1 MIKSLY
7 SGVTGLKSHNQ
18 RMDVIGNNIA
28 NVNTTAYKAG
38 TVTFKDVYYQ
48 TRQRA
53 SSGDFVRG
61 GVNPTQIGMG
71 VQLGTVGKVMSQSG
85 LTYSDS
91 VFDMAL
97 EGSGFFQV
105 MDQVGNIFYTR
116 LGRFGLDDF
125 GNLVDANGYMVLG
138 VSGDPSGVIASQQ
151 RINIQIPDIPDQAAS
166 VRRDFTIGG
175 QNYQISVTA
184 AGYGPG
190 GNIGLTI
197 NHANSPFATMSGT
210 AGLNVL
216 MDLTKDYE
224 DIVRNDPT
232 SEYYVPHPGATAT
245 VVQLAQY
252 EQEVVASIG
261 RAFSADLNEA
271 IRIGGVNVDDAL
283 IPLSVEFGS
292 VPDITAAQNAD
303 NYREVPGTATAATQW
318 YLDFNS
324 TQRNALSTYAN
335 ALAALASSD
344 PVKYTNLTTGL
355 TDLHADASVTP
366 TVPAPVPDTV
376 MEAAR
381 RAYLALTTGADALT
395 SLEANLIEQDLFVRI
410 TPAANWNTAWQDL
423 TVTER
428 AILNNFAGQLVNTV
442 RDNAIAQGSITA
454 TQTDIATFYNA
465 LPVNLQAHAASII
478 ANLDAQMLNLSI
490 VDGSDPLYT
499 PAFTSAFTGSFSTTT
514 PTLNARS
521 SLNII
526 TRNAFAA
533 GIPEIFNNPSAS
545 GATSVALEFLVTNPG
560 ANGNRY
566 EVKMQSIAGSGNVSA
581 QWNGNILE
589 IKIPRDRPAGQE
601 ITAEE
606 IQNAINRTTGNSAN
620 TPGVLAEDFG
630 AYFQGEE
637 LNGLPVII
645 VRAISTPTDPS
656 APRQPLDMSAAIDF
670 SSVTSDMPLR
680 VGMSGGEDS
689 FFQTA
694 FKSLATLQLRNG
706 TFEGPQT
713 PDTAEIFIDRDG
725 VIYGEHP
732 IHGVLLLGRVDIV
745 DFVNPEGLQQYGT
758 SYFRESLASGTPTVR
773 IPQTESETFVI
784 SGALEM
790 SNVDLSN
797 EFSDMIIT
805 QRGFQANSRIITVS
819 DSMLEELVNL
829 KR

>member
-53 SSGDFVRG
+53 SSGDFIRG

-71 VQLGTVGKVMSQSG
+71 VQLGTVGKVMTQSG

-105 MDQVGNIFYTR
+105 MDQMGNIFYTR

-125 GNLVDANGYMVLG
+125 GNLVDANGNMVLG
-138 VSGDPSGVIASQQ
+138 VSGDPTGVMASQQ
-151 RINIQIPDIPDQAAS
+151 RIRIEIPDIPNQAAN

-175 QNYQISVTA
+175 QSYQISVTA

-210 AGLNVL
+210 QGLNVL

-232 SEYYVPHPGATAT
+232 SEYFVPHPGAAAT

-252 EQEVVASIG
+252 DQEVVAAIS
-261 RAFSADLNEA
+261 RAFSDDLNEA
-271 IRIGGVNVDDAL
+271 IRLGGVNVDQAL
-283 IPLSVEFGS
+283 IPLVVEFGS
-292 VPDITAAQNAD
+292 VPDITAAQTAD
-303 NYREVPGTATAATQW
+303 NYREIPGIANANTQWALDFTGEQRAALSAYATAITRLVNSNPATYNTAAAINTAVTAALIVPAPIPDTPLEAAKRAYQALLAAPGTPALTNTEAMNVNNDLAARMVIASNWNTVWQ
-318 YLDFNS
+318 DFS
-324 TQRNALSTYAN
+324 ATQRNAL
-335 ALAALASSD
+335 
-344 PVKYTNLTTGL
+344 
-355 TDLHADASVTP
+355 
-366 TVPAPVPDTV
+366 
-376 MEAAR
+376 
-381 RAYLALTTGADALT
+381 
-395 SLEANLIEQDLFVRI
+395 
-410 TPAANWNTAWQDL
+410 
-423 TVTER
+423 
-428 AILNNFAGQLVNTV
+428 NNFATAV
-442 RDNAIAQGSITA
+442 RDLAFGLIT
-454 TQTDIATFYNA
+454 
-465 LPVNLQAHAASII
+465 P
-478 ANLDAQMLNLSI
+478 
-490 VDGSDPLYT
+490 
-499 PAFTSAFTGSFSTTT
+499 PA
-514 PTLNARS
+514 
-521 SLNII
+521 
-526 TRNAFAA
+526 AFAA
-533 GIPEIFNNPSAS
+533 ATITSDPGYAAIRSNLLSAGFTATEETALLTALDTQYTAVPVGFPTATEFAATLPALFSANSSINAAATNAFVNGVPALFSGLSTSNPNAS
-545 GATSVALEFLVTNPG
+545 GVSLEFMVTNPG
-560 ANGNRY
+560 ARGNNY
-566 EVKMQSIAGSGNVSA
+566 EVKMQAVAGSGNVTA
-581 QWNGNILE
+581 QWSGNILE
-589 IKIPRDRPAGQE
+589 IRIPKDRPAGSE
-601 ITAEE
+601 VTAEE
-606 IQNAINRTTGNSAN
+606 IQNAINKLTGNSAT
-620 TPGVLAEDFG
+620 TPGTLKESFG
-630 AYFQGEE
+630 AYNAGDE

-645 VRAISTPTDPS
+645 VRAIATPNDPS
-656 APRQPLDMSAAIDF
+656 EPRQPLAMNAALDF
-670 SSVTSDMPLR
+670 TNVNTSDPLR

-706 TFEGPQT
+706 AFEGPQT

-732 IHGVLLLGRVDIV
+732 IHGILLLGRVDIV

-758 SYFRESLASGTPTVR
+758 SYFRESLASGAPTVR